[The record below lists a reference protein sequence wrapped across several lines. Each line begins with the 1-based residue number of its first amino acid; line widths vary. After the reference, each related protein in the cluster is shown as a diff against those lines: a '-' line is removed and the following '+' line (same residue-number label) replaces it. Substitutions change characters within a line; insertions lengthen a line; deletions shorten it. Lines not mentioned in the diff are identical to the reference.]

1 MRWLLVFLACCFCV
15 CSYAGRYSCGNRCK
29 GYMTNNADYHHN
41 ADGSYD
47 LICED
52 CGHTDHIIVDFR
64 DTDFCSY
71 SGSSCS
77 CCGAAYCCY
86 HSCYGVADGGET
98 YKNRSLCQSCNET
111 FKRKKAGKNHW
122 D

>member
-52 CGHTDHIIVDFR
+52 CGHTDHIIVEFPGAMERLRADIL
-64 DTDFCSY
+64 TA
-71 SGSSCS
+71 
-77 CCGAAYCCY
+77 CGF
-86 HSCYGVADGGET
+86 EM
-98 YKNRSLCQSCNET
+98 L
-111 FKRKKAGKNHW
+111 
-122 D
+122 